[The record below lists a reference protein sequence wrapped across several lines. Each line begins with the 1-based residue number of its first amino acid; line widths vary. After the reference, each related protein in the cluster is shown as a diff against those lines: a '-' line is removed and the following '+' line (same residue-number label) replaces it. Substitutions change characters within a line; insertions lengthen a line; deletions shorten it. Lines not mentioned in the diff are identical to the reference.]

1 MGWTGQLTGDAGA
14 SSAVPREETGAFMTQ
29 IEGTSRRV
37 GLQMAELI
45 WKRKVMVGLQGGIL
59 PEEQ

>member
-1 MGWTGQLTGDAGA
+1 
-14 SSAVPREETGAFMTQ
+14 MTQ